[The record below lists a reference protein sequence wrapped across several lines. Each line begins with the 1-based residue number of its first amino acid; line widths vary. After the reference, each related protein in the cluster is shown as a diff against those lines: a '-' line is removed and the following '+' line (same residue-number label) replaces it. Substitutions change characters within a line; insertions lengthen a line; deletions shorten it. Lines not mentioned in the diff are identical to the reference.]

1 MLVESQKK
9 LSGNDRFEGFTMDL
23 ATELSKLLY
32 FNFTFKLVS
41 DGAVSHLQHLSTF
54 HKLFSPAFRLE
65 NIYVKGRPV

>member
-41 DGAVSHLQHLSTF
+41 DGAVSHLHRRSN
-54 HKLFSPAFRLE
+54 FR
-65 NIYVKGRPV
+65 I

>member
-1 MLVESQKK
+1 MTSSASHVQNPPYTMLVESQKK

-41 DGAVSHLQHLSTF
+41 DGAVSTV
-54 HKLFSPAFRLE
+54 
-65 NIYVKGRPV
+65 Y

>member
-41 DGAVSHLQHLSTF
+41 DGAVS
-54 HKLFSPAFRLE
+54 AVC
-65 NIYVKGRPV
+65 YVNFINQTPVPTQLNNL